1 MEASDMKNKRIDLF
15 AVWFAVVSVL
25 GVAAGIAVVAVVAH
39 FVSKWW

>member
-1 MEASDMKNKRIDLF
+1 MEVPEVKNKKIDLF

-25 GVAAGIAVVAVVAH
+25 GVAMGIALVAVVAH